1 MTTETP
7 LRMSRTTRLVLVASL
22 GLNLIVAGFLVGA
35 YLFHRGPPPGGIGFG
50 PYTYA
55 LAQEDR
61 EALRRA
67 FITQSRDTNF
77 RGRMQEERQALSG
90 LLRAEPFDRAAV
102 QQLFEAQRQRADEG
116 FRMGQSL
123 LLDRISAMTPEART
137 AFAERLESGP
147 KRSRDE
153 RRESK

>member
-1 MTTETP
+1 MTTEP
-7 LRMSRTTRLVLVASL
+7 PRMGRTTRTVLIASL
-22 GLNLIVAGFLVGA
+22 GLNLIVAGFLAGA

-55 LAQEDR
+55 LGPEDR

-77 RGRMQEERQALSG
+77 RGRMQEERQALAV
-90 LLRAEPFDRAAV
+90 LLRAETFDRAEV
-102 QQLFEAQRQRADEG
+102 QRLFEAQRQRADQG
-116 FRMGQSL
+116 FQMGQAL
-123 LLDRISAMTPEART
+123 LLDRIAAMTPEDRT
-137 AFAERLESGP
+137 AFAERLENGP